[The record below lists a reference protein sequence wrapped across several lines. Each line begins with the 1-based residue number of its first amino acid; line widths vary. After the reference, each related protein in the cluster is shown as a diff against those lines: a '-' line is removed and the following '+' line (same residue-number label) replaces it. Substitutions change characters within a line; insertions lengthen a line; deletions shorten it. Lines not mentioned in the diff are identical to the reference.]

1 MISPQK
7 KKTTLIMAGMIL
19 LIGLMGLS
27 CNLPAGL
34 EEKIFGSG
42 RTTNPTP
49 IPTNTP
55 QPLPPTIVESDPP
68 VGSTIPLQG
77 DIILYFNQPM
87 DQDSVIRALSYDP
100 GIETTYSWL
109 DPATLKIQLG
119 QKLEPNT
126 KLDLNLDTTAKAAN
140 ELTLPMIANL
150 DYYTPDWLKSVT
162 LLPSPGGIE
171 IDPESAIVVAFNQP
185 VVPLGDFQREEPTA
199 LTLSPPVPG
208 KGKWINTSTYQFSPD
223 PGLAGGTTYQIS
235 LSGNLA
241 SLAGA
246 ALDPESTQT
255 WSFSTA
261 YPQML
266 SWEPFHGENGV
277 PLNAEI
283 QMEFNQAMDP
293 DSVADN
299 FSLIDGDGQQI
310 TGQMEWDEEMRDFVF
325 IPDQIFSRATSY
337 AGILPG
343 EVLSAGGTPLQL
355 DTTFDFQTTG
365 EFQYL
370 GTPGGQI
377 YTTSIYEGATLYF
390 NNTVDLDTVDDNIKI
405 IPEVTNLRPST
416 GESGNVLNLYGDFEP
431 LTNYRLIIR
440 ESLADEW
447 GSILGNVRAV
457 NFTTEPLPPNL
468 TITQGNNILFL
479 TGTENAIPAQG
490 TNLHQ
495 LSVNVGT
502 LPLDILPDLFSFG
515 LYDTL
520 EDYYPTDTQLWIH
533 QVRVAG
539 DDKYTVNLPLNQ
551 SGNALAP
558 GLYRYQVY
566 SQDLPYNPSPY
577 LLAVSNIHLTMKT
590 SPENLLIWA
599 VDLRSGEVVP
609 DAEVKVYN
617 TGGEVFF
624 SGKTDQDGVFQAD
637 FSTPIDLYNNVF
649 YAITGEA
656 GQEDFGITASNW
668 GFGSEPY
675 EFGLRA
681 DYGAPKPQTYI
692 YTDRPIYQPGQTVY
706 YRLIHRDRDGAG
718 YVLPEQQF
726 IPLTIHLHGKEENTI
741 NLTLSEYGTAQGE
754 IQLSSQAEPGYYRL
768 ETETGMVYFQVANY
782 RKPEIELELNMDQ
795 KETLVGDDFKAELD
809 ARYYFD
815 APASDVQLDWT
826 LRAEPT
832 SFRIP
837 GYQVGVLGSNWFVY
851 PGMYYP
857 SIWGTRIDSG
867 EDQTN
872 TNGEWN
878 IQQRLINIDIYD
890 REVTLPA
897 NYSLEVTAQDETGFQ
912 VTNRSEIL
920 VHPSEFYIG
929 VKPSAWVTVADQA
942 VDFEILAVDWEK
954 EPDGIKALSA
964 ELYKVVWQYEIGEI
978 GEIDYV
984 REKEL
989 VTEQSFSTNQGG
1001 EAELT
1006 FSPTEPG
1013 TYQLDIFGDGAR
1025 TEVTLWVG
1033 GPGTSIWPTQ
1043 TNQKITLIADQDTY
1057 QPGDE
1062 ATIFI
1067 PNPFSDGA
1075 QALVTVERHKVISYE
1090 TFSITTSGQEVTIPL
1105 SDADTPNVYLAVT
1118 LIGQDSEGHSSFR
1131 QGYINLLVEPV
1142 NQLLQVEVIGE
1153 PERLGPGEEVQFTLR
1168 VTDPDGEPMVG
1179 EFSLAVVDKAVL
1191 ALTEPN
1197 SPRIDEAFYGIQPI
1211 AVRMGLP
1218 LGMHAGRLVWVP
1230 GGMGGGGGA
1239 ADYSLRDQFEDTGYW
1254 QANIVTDEDGLAQV
1268 VFTLPDNL
1276 TTWQADARGITK
1288 QSQVG
1293 EATTEVVTTKDLLIR
1308 PVTPRFLVAGDHLA
1322 LAAVIHNNTTI
1333 ELTTDV
1339 SLQAS
1344 GIQLDNPDFST
1355 QTVEIP
1361 AEGRVR
1367 VEWWGTV
1374 ENVDEVDLVFVA
1386 DAGHY
1391 QDAVRPYQ
1399 GPLPVLRYITPY
1411 SYATSGVLDQ
1421 AGQKLEIVSLPR
1433 SYDPTDGS
1441 LDIELSPS
1449 LAAAVLK
1456 ALDAMEEDHDYS
1468 IVAQMFHFLPNAI
1481 TYQALQELGLD
1492 YPQLDSRL
1500 EILIPETLD
1509 VLDAAQNEDGGWGW
1523 WQGGASDP
1531 EISSYILFGL
1541 IKSQEAGVFVEDL
1554 MIQQARGYLLATL
1567 PALDMLSEPWQYNLL
1582 ALRYF
1587 SLTEAGTDVSSGMQ
1601 ALASLSSQLDPGSQ
1615 ALLAMALEKWQP
1627 GNDSTRS
1634 LLSNLAG
1641 TGIRTATGIHWE
1653 NGENHWSWM
1662 NNTTTTTAIITY
1674 ALARV
1679 EESPDIL
1686 PEAVRYLVSTQTQEG
1701 DWWSAYET
1709 GWSVLALNEILRKS
1723 GELVSEYEFSST
1735 VNGREL
1741 ISGQAEGSS
1750 QLEAAFASI
1759 PVEELYSEEPNAL
1772 VINRT
1777 EGSGI
1782 LYYRSHLQVFRPAED
1797 VQPYGH
1803 GLSISRVYADLS
1815 DPESVNFTQKGE
1827 IGQLIQVQLTL
1838 VLEHDSY
1845 YMMVEDQ
1852 IPSGAEILD
1861 TRLNTSRQDL
1871 EEYQAAA
1878 PFKNGWGWWYFN
1890 RPLVLDDRVTWAAN
1904 FLPAGTYQL
1913 TYTISLAHPGEY
1925 QVLPARAW
1933 QVYFPEV
1940 QAISAGE
1947 KFVVEVGQ

>member
-1 MISPQK
+1 
-7 KKTTLIMAGMIL
+7 
-19 LIGLMGLS
+19 
-27 CNLPAGL
+27 
-34 EEKIFGSG
+34 
-42 RTTNPTP
+42 
-49 IPTNTP
+49 
-55 QPLPPTIVESDPP
+55 
-68 VGSTIPLQG
+68 ST
-77 DIILYFNQPM
+77 
-87 DQDSVIRALSYDP
+87 S
-100 GIETTYSWL
+100 
-109 DPATLKIQLG
+109 
-119 QKLEPNT
+119 
-126 KLDLNLDTTAKAAN
+126 
-140 ELTLPMIANL
+140 
-150 DYYTPDWLKSVT
+150 
-162 LLPSPGGIE
+162 
-171 IDPESAIVVAFNQP
+171 
-185 VVPLGDFQREEPTA
+185 
-199 LTLSPPVPG
+199 
-208 KGKWINTSTYQFSPD
+208 
-223 PGLAGGTTYQIS
+223 
-235 LSGNLA
+235 
-241 SLAGA
+241 
-246 ALDPESTQT
+246 
-255 WSFSTA
+255 

-266 SWEPFHGENGV
+266 SWGPFNGETGV
-277 PLNAEI
+277 PLDEEI
-283 QMEFNQAMDP
+283 QMEFNQSMDP

-299 FSLIDGDGQQI
+299 FSLLSGDGQQI
-310 TGQMEWDEEMRDFVF
+310 TGTMEWDEEISEFVF
-325 IPDQIFSRATSY
+325 IPDQLFLRSTSY

-343 EVLSAGGTPLQL
+343 EVISAGGTPLQT

-365 EFQYL
+365 DFQYL

-390 NNTVDLDTVDDNIKI
+390 NNTVDKDTVADNITI
-405 IPEVTNLRPST
+405 IPEVTNLSPSP
-416 GESGNVLNLYGDFEP
+416 GGSGNVLTLYGDFEP
-431 LTNYRLIIR
+431 LTNYTLILR

-447 GSILGNVRAV
+447 GSILGNVRTV

-468 TITQGNNILFL
+468 TITQGINILFL
-479 TGTENAIPAQG
+479 TGMENTIRAQS

-495 LSVNVGT
+495 MSINVGT
-502 LPLDILPDLFSFG
+502 IPTDVLPALFGAG
-515 LYDTL
+515 LYETL
-520 EDYYPTDTQLWIH
+520 EDYYPSDAQYWTHL
-533 QVRVAG
+533 VSVPG

-551 SGNALAP
+551 SGKALAP
-558 GLYRYQVY
+558 GLYRYQIY
-566 SQDLPYNPSPY
+566 SQELPYNPSPY
-577 LLAVSNIHLTMKT
+577 LVAVSNIHLTMKT

-624 SGKTDQDGVFQAD
+624 SGTTDQEGVFQAD
-637 FSTPIDLYNNVF
+637 FPAALDLYNNVF

-675 EFGLRA
+675 EFGLRS

-718 YVLPEQQF
+718 YALPEQQS

-741 NLTLSEYGTAQGE
+741 NLPLSEYGTAQGE
-754 IQLSSQAEPGYYRL
+754 IQLSTQAEPGYYRL
-768 ETETGMVYFQVANY
+768 ESETGMVYFQVANY

-795 KETLVGDDFKAELD
+795 DETLIGEEFQVELD

-815 APASDVQLDWT
+815 APASDVQLSWT

-837 GYQVGVLGSNWFVY
+837 GYQVGELGSNWFVY
-851 PGMYYP
+851 PGANSP

-872 TNGEWN
+872 ANGEWS
-878 IQQRLINIDIYD
+878 IEKILTNIDIYD

-897 NYSLEVTAQDETGFQ
+897 NYFLEITAQDETGFQ
-912 VTNRSEIL
+912 VTNRSAIL
-920 VHPSEFYIG
+920 VHPSDFYLG

-954 EPDGIKALSA
+954 EQDGIKTLSA
-964 ELYKVVWQYEIGEI
+964 EFYKVVWQYEIGEI
-978 GEIDYV
+978 GEIDYI

-989 VTEQSFSTNQGG
+989 VAEQSFSTNLNG

-1033 GPGTSIWPTQ
+1033 GPGTTAWPTQ
-1043 TNQKITLIADQDTY
+1043 TNQKITLIADQDLY
-1057 QPGDE
+1057 KPGDE

-1067 PNPFSDGA
+1067 PNPFPDGA
-1075 QALVTVERHKVISYE
+1075 QALVSVERHKIISYE
-1090 TFSITTSGQEVTIPL
+1090 TYSISSSGQEVTIPM
-1105 SDADTPNVYLAVT
+1105 SDANAPNVYLAVT
-1118 LIGQDSEGHSSFR
+1118 LIGQDSEGRSSFR

-1142 NQLLQVEVIGE
+1142 DKVLQVEVVGE

-1168 VTDPDGEPMVG
+1168 VADQNGEPLEG

-1197 SPRIDEAFYGIQPI
+1197 SPRIEEAFYGIQPI
-1211 AVRMGLP
+1211 AVRTGLP
-1218 LGMHAGRLVWVP
+1218 LGMHAGRLVWMP
-1230 GGMGGGGGA
+1230 GGLGGGGD
-1239 ADYSLRDQFEDTGYW
+1239 ADYSVRDQFEDTGYW

-1268 VFTLPDNL
+1268 VFNLPDNL

-1288 QSQVG
+1288 QTQVG
-1293 EATTEVVTTKDLLIR
+1293 EATAEVVTTKNLLIR

-1322 LAAVIHNNTTI
+1322 LAAVIHNNTGI
-1333 ELTTDV
+1333 KLTADV
-1339 SLQAS
+1339 SLQGA
-1344 GIQLDNPDFST
+1344 GIQLDIPEFST

-1374 ENVDEVDLVFVA
+1374 EDVDEVDLIFAA
-1386 DAGHY
+1386 DAGFY
-1391 QDAVRPYQ
+1391 QDSVKPYQ
-1399 GPLPVLRYITPY
+1399 GPLPVLRYIAPY
-1411 SYATSGVLDQ
+1411 SYTTAGLLDQ
-1421 AGQKLEIVSLPR
+1421 AGQKLEIVSLPK
-1433 SYDPTDGS
+1433 SFDPSDGA

-1456 ALDAMEEDHDYS
+1456 ALDALEEDQHYTV
-1468 IVAQMFHFLPNAI
+1468 VAQMFHFLPNTI
-1481 TYQALQELGLD
+1481 TYQTLQEVNVD
-1492 YPQLDSRL
+1492 YPQLENRL
-1500 EILIPETLD
+1500 ENLIPETLD
-1509 VLDAAQNEDGGWGW
+1509 VLDAAQNDDGGWGW
-1523 WQGGASDP
+1523 WQDGASDP

-1541 IKSQEAGVFVEDL
+1541 IEAQEAGVFVEDL

-1567 PALDMLSEPWQYNLL
+1567 PALEMLSEPWQYNLL

-1587 SLTEAGTDVSSGMQ
+1587 ALTEAGTDVSSGMQ

-1615 ALLAMALEKWQP
+1615 ALLAIALEKGQP

-1641 TGIRTATGIHWE
+1641 TGIRTSTGIHWE
-1653 NGENHWSWM
+1653 NDENRRSWM
-1662 NNTTTTTAIITY
+1662 NNTTTTTAIVTY

-1679 EESPDIL
+1679 EEAPDL
-1686 PEAVRYLVSTQTQEG
+1686 YPEAVRYLVSTQTQAG

-1709 GWSVLALNEILRKS
+1709 GWSVLALNEVLRKS
-1723 GELVSEYEFSST
+1723 GELDSGYEFSST

-1741 ISGQAEGSS
+1741 ISGQAQGSS
-1750 QLEAAFASI
+1750 QLEAAYASI
-1759 PVEELYSEEPNAL
+1759 PVEDLYPEEPNAL
-1772 VINRT
+1772 VINRS
-1777 EGSGI
+1777 EGSGV
-1782 LYYRSHLQVFRPAED
+1782 LYYRSHLQVYRPAED

-1803 GLSISRVYADLS
+1803 GMTISRVYADLS
-1815 DPESVNFTQKGE
+1815 DPEDINFTQKGE

-1838 VLEHDSY
+1838 VLENDSY
-1845 YMMVEDQ
+1845 YLMVEDQ
-1852 IPSGAEILD
+1852 IPAGAEILD
-1861 TRLNTSRQDL
+1861 TRLKTSRQDL

-1890 RPLVLDDRVTWAAN
+1890 TPLVLDDRVTWAVN

-1925 QVLPARAW
+1925 QVL
-1933 QVYFPEV
+1933 
-1940 QAISAGE
+1940 
-1947 KFVVEVGQ
+1947 

>member
-1 MISPQK
+1 MISHK
-7 KKTTLIMAGMIL
+7 KKTSLILIGMIL
-19 LIGLMGLS
+19 LIGLISLS

-34 EEKIFGSG
+34 QDVFSGSRG
-42 RTTNPTP
+42 ATDPTP
-49 IPTNTP
+49 MPTNTP
-55 QPLPPTIVESDPP
+55 QPLPPMIVESDPP
-68 VGSTIPLQG
+68 AGSSIPLQG

-87 DQDSVIRALSYDP
+87 DQDSVVNALFSDP
-100 GIETTYSWL
+100 GVEMSYSWL
-109 DPATLKIQLG
+109 DSATLKIQLD
-119 QKLEPNT
+119 QNLEPNT
-126 KLDLNLDTTAKAAN
+126 QLVLNIDTSAKAAN
-140 ELTLPMIANL
+140 ELTFPAITKL
-150 DYYTPDWLKSVT
+150 DFYTPDWLKPVT
-162 LLPSPGGIE
+162 LLPSQGGIE

-185 VVPLGDFQREEPTA
+185 VVALGESQADVPTA
-199 LTLSPPVPG
+199 LMFSPSVAG
-208 KGKWINTSTYQFSPD
+208 KGEWINTSTYQFSPD
-223 PGLAGGTTYQIS
+223 PGLAGGLTYQVSIS
-235 LSGNLA
+235 TNLS

-266 SWEPFHGENGV
+266 SWEPYHGELGV
-277 PLNAEI
+277 PLDQEI
-283 QMEFNQAMDP
+283 WMEFNQAMDP

-299 FSLIDGDGQQI
+299 FTLLGGNGQQI
-310 TGQMEWDEEMRDFVF
+310 EGTMEWDDEMREVIF
-325 IPDQIFSRATSY
+325 IPDQLFSRSRAF

-343 EVLSAGGTPLQL
+343 EVLSAGGTPLQM
-355 DTTFDFQTTG
+355 DTTFEFQTTG
-365 EFQYL
+365 EFQFL
-370 GTPGGQI
+370 GTPGGQN

-390 NNTVDLDTVDDNIKI
+390 NNTVDKDTVAENIKI

-416 GESGNVLNLYGDFEP
+416 GGSGNVLTLYGDFEP
-431 LTNYRLIIR
+431 LTNYTLIIR

-447 GSILGNVRAV
+447 GSMLGNVRSV

-479 TGTENAIPAQG
+479 TGTENVIPAQG
-490 TNLHQ
+490 TNLYQ
-495 LSVNVGT
+495 VSINVGT
-502 LPLDILPDLFSFG
+502 VPIDVLPALFGAG
-515 LYDTL
+515 LYQTL
-520 EDYYPTDTQLWIH
+520 EDYYPPDAQHWTH
-533 QVRVAG
+533 RVSVAG
-539 DDKYTVNLPLNQ
+539 DDKYTVNLPLKQ
-551 SGNALAP
+551 SGNALSP
-558 GLYRYQVY
+558 GLYRYQIY
-566 SQDLPYNPSPY
+566 SQELPYNPSPY

-609 DAEVKVYN
+609 NAEVKIYN

-637 FSTPIDLYNNVF
+637 FSTEFDLYKNVF
-649 YAITGEA
+649 YAITGEV

-675 EFGLRA
+675 EFGLRS

-692 YTDRPIYQPGQTVY
+692 YTDRPIYRPGQTVY
-706 YRLIHRDRDGAG
+706 YRLIHRDREGGG
-718 YVLPEQQF
+718 YVLPEQRF
-726 IPLTIHLHGKEENTI
+726 IPLTIYLHGKDENTI
-741 NLTLSEYGTAQGE
+741 NLPLSDYGTAQGE

-795 KETLVGDDFKAELD
+795 EETLVGEEFLAELD

-815 APASDVQLDWT
+815 APASDVQLGWT

-832 SFRIP
+832 SFRVP
-837 GYQVGVLGSNWFVY
+837 GYQVGVLGSNWFAY
-851 PGMYYP
+851 SGMYYP

-872 TNGEWN
+872 ANGEWS
-878 IQQRLINIDIYD
+878 IQKMLTNIDIYD

-920 VHPSEFYIG
+920 VHPSDFYLG

-942 VDFEILAVDWEK
+942 VDFEILAVDWEN
-954 EPDGIKALSA
+954 EPDGIKILSA
-964 ELYKVVWQYEIGEI
+964 EFYRVIWQYELGEI
-978 GEIDYV
+978 GQIDYV

-989 VTEQSFSTNQGG
+989 VAEQSFSTNQNGK
-1001 EAELT
+1001 AELT
-1006 FSPTEPG
+1006 FTPPEPG
-1013 TYQLDIFGDGAR
+1013 TYQLDIFSGGAR

-1033 GPGTSIWPTQ
+1033 GPGTTVWPTQ
-1043 TNQKITLIADQDTY
+1043 TNQKIKLIADQDSY

-1067 PNPFSDGA
+1067 PNPFPDGA

-1090 TFSITTSGQEVTIPL
+1090 TYAITASGQEVTIPL
-1105 SDADTPNVYLAVT
+1105 SDEDAPNVYLAVT
-1118 LIGQDSEGHSSFR
+1118 LIGQNSAGQSSFR

-1142 NQLLQVEVIGE
+1142 NQLLQVEVVGE

-1168 VTDPDGEPMVG
+1168 VTDQDGEPLVG

-1191 ALTEPN
+1191 ALTDPN
-1197 SPRIDEAFYGIQPI
+1197 SPQIDEAFYGIQPI

-1239 ADYSLRDQFEDTGYW
+1239 ADYSVRDQFEDTGYW
-1254 QANIVTDEDGLAQV
+1254 QANIVTDENGEAQV

-1276 TTWQADARGITK
+1276 TTWHADARGITK
-1288 QSQVG
+1288 ENQVG
-1293 EATTEVVTTKDLLIR
+1293 QATAEIVTTKEILIR

-1322 LAAVIHNNTTI
+1322 LAAVIHNNTAIKRTA
-1333 ELTTDV
+1333 DV
-1339 SLQAS
+1339 SLQGR
-1344 GIQLDNPDFST
+1344 GIQLDIPDFST

-1361 AEGRVR
+1361 AEGRIR
-1367 VEWWGTV
+1367 IEWWGTV
-1374 ENVDEVDLVFVA
+1374 ENVDEVDLLFVA
-1386 DAGHY
+1386 DAGVY
-1391 QDAVRPYQ
+1391 QDAVKPYN

-1421 AGQKLEIVSLPR
+1421 AGQKLEIVTLPK

-1456 ALDAMEEDHDYS
+1456 ALDALEEDPHYS
-1468 IVAQMFHFLPNAI
+1468 VVAQMFHFLPNTI
-1481 TYQALQELGLD
+1481 TYQALQELGVE
-1492 YPQLDSRL
+1492 YPLLDSRL
-1500 EILIPETLD
+1500 ENLIPETLD
-1509 VLDAAQNEDGGWGW
+1509 SLEAAQNEDGGWGW
-1523 WQGGASDP
+1523 WKGGASDP

-1541 IKSQEAGVFVEDL
+1541 IKAQEAGVFVEDL
-1554 MIQQARGYLLATL
+1554 MIQSARGYLLATL
-1567 PALDMLSEPWQYNLL
+1567 PALEMLSEPWQYNLL

-1587 SLTEAGTDVSSGMQ
+1587 ALTEAGTDVSTGMQ
-1601 ALASLSSQLDPGSQ
+1601 SLAALSSQLDPGSQ
-1615 ALLAMALEKWQP
+1615 ALLAMALEKGQP
-1627 GNDSTRS
+1627 GNGSTRS

-1641 TGIRTATGIHWE
+1641 TGIRTSTGIHWE
-1653 NGENHWSWM
+1653 NDENRQSWM
-1662 NNTTTTTAIITY
+1662 NNTTTTTAIVTY

-1679 EESPDIL
+1679 DEEPGLL
-1686 PEAVRYLVSTQTQEG
+1686 PEAVRYLVSTQTQAG

-1709 GWSVLALNEILRKS
+1709 GWSVLALNEVLKNT
-1723 GELVSEYEFSST
+1723 GELTSGYAFSST
-1735 VNGREL
+1735 VNGTEL
-1741 ISGQAEGSS
+1741 ISGQAEGPS
-1750 QLEAAFASI
+1750 QLEAAYASL
-1759 PVEELYSEEPNAL
+1759 PVEDLYPEAPNAL
-1772 VINRT
+1772 VINRS
-1777 EGSGI
+1777 EGSGV
-1782 LYYRSHLQVFRPAED
+1782 LYYRSHLQVYRPAED
-1797 VQPYGH
+1797 VKPYGR
-1803 GLSISRVYADLS
+1803 GLSISRVFADLTDQEDVS
-1815 DPESVNFTQKGE
+1815 FTQAGE
-1827 IGQLIQVQLTL
+1827 TGQLIQVQLTL

-1845 YMMVEDQ
+1845 YLMVEDQ
-1852 IPSGAEILD
+1852 IPAGAEILD
-1861 TRLNTSRQDL
+1861 TRLKTSRQDI
-1871 EEYQAAA
+1871 EEYQAEA

-1890 RPLVLDDRVTWAAN
+1890 APLVFNDRVTWAAN

-1947 KFVVEVGQ
+1947 KFVIEADQ

>member
-1 MISPQK
+1 MIFSPK
-7 KKTTLIMAGMIL
+7 KKITIILTGLIL
-19 LIGLMGLS
+19 LIGLISLS

-34 EEKIFGSG
+34 QGKIFGSG
-42 RTTNPTP
+42 KTTDPTP
-49 IPTNTP
+49 MPTNTP
-55 QPLPPTIVESDPP
+55 QPLPPMIVESDPP
-68 VGSTIPLQG
+68 AGSTIPLQG

-87 DQDSVIRALSYDP
+87 DQVSVINSLSFEPVVEID
-100 GIETTYSWL
+100 YSWL
-109 DPATLKIQLG
+109 DPETLKIQLD

-126 KLDLNLDTTAKAAN
+126 NLVLNLETTARAAN
-140 ELTLPMIANL
+140 DLTLPVFTSLN
-150 DYYTPDWLKSVT
+150 YYTPDWLKPVT

-185 VVPLGDFQREEPTA
+185 VVALGNSRPDTPQA
-199 LTLSPPVPG
+199 LTISPSVAG
-208 KGKWINTSTYQFSPD
+208 KGEWINTSTYQFLPD
-223 PGLAGGTTYQIS
+223 PGLAGGLTYQVS
-235 LSGNLA
+235 LSRDLS

-246 ALDPESTQT
+246 ALDPESTQAWT
-255 WSFSTA
+255 FSTS

-266 SWEPFHGENGV
+266 SWGPFNGETGV
-277 PLNAEI
+277 PLDEEI
-283 QMEFNQAMDP
+283 RMEFNQSMDP

-299 FSLIDGDGQQI
+299 FSLLSGDGQQI
-310 TGQMEWDEEMRDFVF
+310 TGTMEWNEEIREFLF
-325 IPDQIFSRATSY
+325 IPDHLFLRSTSY

-343 EVLSAGGTPLQL
+343 EVISAGGTPLQT

-365 EFQYL
+365 NFQFL

-390 NNTVDLDTVDDNIKI
+390 NNTVDKDTVADNITI
-405 IPEVTNLRPST
+405 IPEVTNLSPST
-416 GESGNVLNLYGDFEP
+416 GGPGNVLTLYGDFEP
-431 LTNYRLIIR
+431 LINYTLILR

-447 GSILGNVRAV
+447 GSILGNVRTV

-468 TITQGNNILFL
+468 TITQGINILFL
-479 TGTENAIPAQG
+479 TGKENTIPAQG

-495 LSVNVGT
+495 ISINVGT
-502 LPLDILPDLFSFG
+502 IPTDVLPALFGTG
-515 LYDTL
+515 LYETL
-520 EDYYPTDTQLWIH
+520 EDYYPSDAQYWTHL
-533 QVRVAG
+533 VSVPG

-551 SGNALAP
+551 SGKALAP
-558 GLYRYQVY
+558 GLYRYQIY
-566 SQDLPYNPSPY
+566 SQELPYNPSPY
-577 LLAVSNIHLTMKT
+577 LVAVSNIHLTMKT

-599 VDLRSGEVVP
+599 VDLRSGEAVP

-624 SGKTDQDGVFQAD
+624 SGTTNQEGIFQAD
-637 FSTPIDLYNNVF
+637 FPAALDLYNNVF

-675 EFGLRA
+675 EFGLRSN
-681 DYGAPKPQTYI
+681 YGAPKSQTYI

-718 YVLPEQQF
+718 YALPEQQS
-726 IPLTIHLHGKEENTI
+726 IPLTIHLHGKEEKII
-741 NLTLSEYGTAQGE
+741 NLPLSEYGTAQGE
-754 IQLSSQAEPGYYRL
+754 IQLSTHAEPGYYRL

-782 RKPEIELELNMDQ
+782 RKPEIELELNIDQ
-795 KETLVGDDFKAELD
+795 DETLIGEEFQAELD

-815 APASDVQLDWT
+815 APASDVQLSWT

-837 GYQVGVLGSNWFVY
+837 GYQVGELGSNWFVY
-851 PGMYYP
+851 PGAYYP

-872 TNGEWN
+872 ANGNWSYEQILTNV
-878 IQQRLINIDIYD
+878 DIYD

-912 VTNRSEIL
+912 VTNRSAIL
-920 VHPSEFYIG
+920 VHPSDFYLG

-964 ELYKVVWQYEIGEI
+964 EFYNVVWQYEIGEI
-978 GEIDYV
+978 GEIDYI

-989 VTEQSFSTNQGG
+989 VAEKSFSTNLNG

-1033 GPGTSIWPTQ
+1033 GPGTTAWPTQ
-1043 TNQKITLIADQDTY
+1043 TNQKITLIADQDLY
-1057 QPGDE
+1057 KPGEE

-1067 PNPFSDGA
+1067 PNPFPDGA

-1090 TFSITTSGQEVTIPL
+1090 TYSISSSGQEVTIPL
-1105 SDADTPNVYLAVT
+1105 SDANAPNVYLAVT
-1118 LIGQDSEGHSSFR
+1118 LIGQDSEGRSSFR

-1142 NQLLQVEVIGE
+1142 DQVLQVEVVGE

-1168 VTDPDGEPMVG
+1168 VADQNGEPLEG

-1197 SPRIDEAFYGIQPI
+1197 SPRIEEAFYGIQPI

-1230 GGMGGGGGA
+1230 GGMGGGGD
-1239 ADYSLRDQFEDTGYW
+1239 ADYSVRDQFEDTGYW

-1268 VFTLPDNL
+1268 VFNLPDNL

-1293 EATTEVVTTKDLLIR
+1293 EATAEVVTTKDLLIR

-1322 LAAVIHNNTTI
+1322 LAAVIHNNTGI
-1333 ELTTDV
+1333 KLTADV
-1339 SLQAS
+1339 SLQGA
-1344 GIQLDNPDFST
+1344 GIELDIPEFST

-1374 ENVDEVDLVFVA
+1374 EDVDEVNLIFAA
-1386 DAGHY
+1386 DAGFY
-1391 QDAVRPYQ
+1391 QDAVKPYQ
-1399 GPLPVLRYITPY
+1399 GPLPVLRYIAPY
-1411 SYATSGVLDQ
+1411 SYATSGLLDQ
-1421 AGQKLEIVSLPR
+1421 AGQKLEIVSLPK
-1433 SYDPTDGS
+1433 SFDPSDGA

-1456 ALDAMEEDHDYS
+1456 ALDALEEDQHYS
-1468 IVAQMFHFLPNAI
+1468 VVAQMFHFLPNTI
-1481 TYQALQELGLD
+1481 TYQTLQEVNVD
-1492 YPQLDSRL
+1492 YPQLENRL
-1500 EILIPETLD
+1500 ENLIPETLD
-1509 VLDAAQNEDGGWGW
+1509 VLDAAQNDDGGWGW
-1523 WQGGASDP
+1523 WQDGASDP

-1541 IKSQEAGVFVEDL
+1541 IKAQEAGVFVEDL
-1554 MIQQARGYLLATL
+1554 MIQQSRGYLLATL
-1567 PALDMLSEPWQYNLL
+1567 PALEMLSEPWQYNLL

-1587 SLTEAGTDVSSGMQ
+1587 ALTEAGTDVSSGMQ

-1615 ALLAMALEKWQP
+1615 ALLAMALEKGQP

-1641 TGIRTATGIHWE
+1641 TGIRTSTGIHWE
-1653 NGENHWSWM
+1653 NDENRRFWM
-1662 NNTTTTTAIITY
+1662 NNTTTTTAIVTY

-1679 EESPDIL
+1679 EEAPDL
-1686 PEAVRYLVSTQTQEG
+1686 YPEAVRYLVSTQTQAG

-1709 GWSVLALNEILRKS
+1709 GWSVLALNEVLRKS
-1723 GELVSEYEFSST
+1723 GELDSGYEFSST
-1735 VNGREL
+1735 VNGRDL
-1741 ISGQAEGSS
+1741 ISGQAQGSS
-1750 QLEAAFASI
+1750 QLEAAYASI
-1759 PVEELYSEEPNAL
+1759 PVEDLYPEEPNAL
-1772 VINRT
+1772 VINRS
-1777 EGSGI
+1777 EGSGV
-1782 LYYRSHLQVFRPAED
+1782 LYYRSHLQVYRPAED

-1803 GLSISRVYADLS
+1803 GLTISRVYADLS
-1815 DPESVNFTQKGE
+1815 DPEDINFTQKGE

-1838 VLEHDSY
+1838 VLENDSY
-1845 YMMVEDQ
+1845 YLMVEDQ
-1852 IPSGAEILD
+1852 IPAGAEILD
-1861 TRLNTSRQDL
+1861 TRLKTSRQDL

-1890 RPLVLDDRVTWAAN
+1890 TPLVLDDRVTWAVN

-1913 TYTISLAHPGEY
+1913 TYTISLTHPGEY
-1925 QVLPARAW
+1925 QVMPARAW

-1947 KFVVEVGQ
+1947 KFVIEIGN